1 MLRCKQLCL
10 IAVSASVLLVVV
22 APRAGDAAD
31 EGNRKTKKP
40 AAQQAAPPEK
50 KKQGKKKEP
59 SRKFLRVTR
68 DKKKQPL
75 ALETSI
81 TRYVPSDK
89 DADAVTVD
97 LISAVH
103 IGDKSYY
110 EQLNREFKKYDVV
123 LYELVAPKGTKI
135 PKGGRGAGRNPV
147 SMMQKGMQR
156 MLKLDYQ
163 MDRVDYTVK
172 NFVHADM
179 TPKQFAKSMKDRGE
193 SVWSMMLK
201 AMVQGMAAQ
210 GNKGSVSDLDL
221 LMALFD
227 KNRALKLKRIMARQ
241 FEDLDGQL
249 QMFSGPDGSTIIT
262 ERNKV
267 ALAVLKKQLA
277 AGKKKIGIFYGAGHF
292 ADMEKRLIADF
303 KLKHHSDRWLEAWD
317 LRDPGQKAR
326 PAKQR
331 QRKNP
336 AQAKPA
342 QKKTSLHQSIQPPIA
357 A

>member
-1 MLRCKQLCL
+1 MLRCMQLCL
-10 IAVSASVLLVVV
+10 IVAGALALILVAETRTSV
-22 APRAGDAAD
+22 AAD
-31 EGNRKTKKP
+31 EGSRQAIKP
-40 AAQQAAPPEK
+40 AAQEAVSTAN
-50 KKQGKKKEP
+50 KKQGKKEKP
-59 SRKFLRVTR
+59 SRKFLRVKR

-81 TRYVPSDK
+81 SRYVPTDEDRDGVS
-89 DADAVTVD
+89 VD

-103 IGDKSYY
+103 IGDTSYY
-110 EQLNREFKKYDVV
+110 EQLNRQFKKYDVV

-135 PKGGRGAGRNPV
+135 PKGGRGAGGGPV
-147 SMMQKGMQR
+147 GMLQVGIKR

-163 MDRVDYTVK
+163 MDRVDYTAK

-179 TPKQFAKSMKDRGE
+179 TPEQFAKSMKDRGE

-201 AMVQGMAAQ
+201 AMIQGMAAQ
-210 GNKGSVSDLDL
+210 GSKNSVSDIEL

-249 QMFSGPDGSTIIT
+249 QMFNGPDGSTIIT

-267 ALAVLKKQLA
+267 ALEVLKKQLA
-277 AGKKKIGIFYGAGHF
+277 DGKKKIGIFYGAGHF
-292 ADMEKRLIADF
+292 ADMEKRLIAGF
-303 KLKHHSDRWLEAWD
+303 KLKHHSDRWIEAWD
-317 LRDPGQKAR
+317 LRDPVQKPPPVKKR
-326 PAKQR
+326 P
-331 QRKNP
+331 KN
-336 AQAKPA
+336 KPA
-342 QKKTSLHQSIQPPIA
+342 QKKTSLRKSDYGPIA

>member
-1 MLRCKQLCL
+1 MLRYHPLCL
-10 IAVSASVLLVVV
+10 IVAGALALLLVSDARMSV
-22 APRAGDAAD
+22 AAD
-31 EGNRKTKKP
+31 KENQKAKAAKTPAAANKKP
-40 AAQQAAPPEK
+40 GDK
-50 KKQGKKKEP
+50 KP

-68 DKKKQPL
+68 DKNKRPL
-75 ALETSI
+75 AMETSI
-81 TRYVPSDK
+81 SRYVPSDK
-89 DADAVTVD
+89 NADAVTVD

-103 IGDKSYY
+103 IGDTSYY
-110 EQLNREFKKYDVV
+110 DELNRQFKKYDVV

-135 PKGGRGAGRNPV
+135 PKGGRGAGGSPIG
-147 SMMQKGMQR
+147 MLQKGMQR

-163 MDRVDYTVK
+163 MDRVDYTAK

-179 TPKQFAKSMKDRGE
+179 TPEQFAKSMKDRGE
-193 SVWSMMLK
+193 SFWGMMLK
-201 AMVQGMAAQ
+201 AMMQGMAAQ
-210 GNKGSVSDLDL
+210 GGKNSVSDVEL

-227 KNRALKLKRIMARQ
+227 KNRALKLKRIIARQ

-267 ALAVLKKQLA
+267 ALKVLKKQMA

-303 KLKHHSDRWLEAWD
+303 KLRHEGDRWIEAWN
-317 LRDPGQKAR
+317 LRDPVKKK
-326 PAKQR
+326 PAKNKPEKNKPVER
-331 QRKNP
+331 PKRK
-336 AQAKPA
+336 AAE
-342 QKKTSLHQSIQPPIA
+342 KTSQHNSDHGLIA